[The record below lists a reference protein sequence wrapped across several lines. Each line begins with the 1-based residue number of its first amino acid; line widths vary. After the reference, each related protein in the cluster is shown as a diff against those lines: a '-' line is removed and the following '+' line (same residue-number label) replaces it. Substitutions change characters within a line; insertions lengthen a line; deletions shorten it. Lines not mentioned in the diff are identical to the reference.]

1 MGSRLGVAL
10 VLVALAAWVLWS
22 EQQTGRLLE
31 LEPATIEAEATAVL
45 ETLDGVVSHVHDG
58 DTVTLRLESGDVK
71 VRLGQIDAPE
81 LYQPWGS
88 QAMHALESAAEGRQA
103 RVEVLDVDRYDRRV
117 ARLFVDG
124 EHLNETLVREGH
136 AWAYR
141 RWVRDPEI
149 LEAEATA
156 QREGRGLWSLPE
168 DEREPPWNWR
178 RDHPRR

>member
-1 MGSRLGVAL
+1 
-10 VLVALAAWVLWS
+10 
-22 EQQTGRLLE
+22 
-31 LEPATIEAEATAVL
+31 
-45 ETLDGVVSHVHDG
+45 
-58 DTVTLRLESGDVK
+58 
-71 VRLGQIDAPE
+71 
-81 LYQPWGS
+81 
-88 QAMHALESAAEGRQA
+88 MHALESAAEGRQA